1 MQVLVPDYLADFF
14 LPRLRAIDPEVELI
28 PISPTGEHTG
38 TLENVEVMYKFF
50 PDFQFAGAFGPDV
63 LRQVLRDAPHLR
75 WLHNGK
81 AGVED
86 VLIPELVDSDI
97 ILTNGAGAPKRP
109 IAETVLGFI
118 LMDVKQSVG
127 HLANQRE
134 ARWQHQE
141 HRELTGL
148 TVAILG
154 LGNIGLEVARLC
166 RLLDM
171 RVVGTKRNVT
181 GTTLPNV
188 DEVFPSSK
196 QNDCVAQADF
206 VVVAAAL
213 TPETRGMVNEGT
225 FEAMRRDAAII
236 NVSRGALVDQAALLG
251 ALNERRIRFA
261 YLDVHDPEPLPSD
274 NPLWRLPN
282 VVITP
287 HNSPVSQRII
297 ENMTRIFIE
306 NFQRYREG
314 QPLVNV
320 VNKKTGY

>member
-1 MQVLVPDYLADFF
+1 MQVLVPDYLVEFF

-28 PISPTGEHTG
+28 PISPTGEHPG
-38 TLENVEVMYKFF
+38 ALENVEVMYKFL

-63 LRQVLRDAPHLR
+63 LRQVLRDAPRLR

-251 ALNERRIRFA
+251 ALKERRIRFA